1 MVIILTFV
9 HMFVQRWWDK
19 REGWVF
25 DPNNIQTLAGAKTT
39 EQDKKVP
46 KIYAVLPII
55 PLFLIIFFSKV
66 AGSHIRMD
74 VVTAMVIS
82 TIIAII
88 FELIRLRNF
97 RDVLASFKLF
107 FEGMGKY
114 FAVVVTLIV
123 AGQVFGKGL
132 TAIGAVN
139 ALIAGAESMGL
150 GVMSLIIVMGVIIGI
165 IAFLMGSGN
174 APFYSFASIAPA
186 IAEKFGVHAADVLLP
201 LQTMTGFGRT
211 MSPVTGGIVAVAGM
225 AGVSPFRVVKRNMV
239 PLLCCCVVNF
249 LVVYLFILP

>member
-1 MVIILTFV
+1 M
-9 HMFVQRWWDK
+9 
-19 REGWVF
+19 
-25 DPNNIQTLAGAKTT
+25 
-39 EQDKKVP
+39 
-46 KIYAVLPII
+46 
-55 PLFLIIFFSKV
+55 
-66 AGSHIRMD
+66 
-74 VVTAMVIS
+74 
-82 TIIAII
+82 
-88 FELIRLRNF
+88 
-97 RDVLASFKLF
+97 ASMTVF